1 MKTPSEE
8 RLKEPGVRPPQPPH
22 PEEGPCVQ
30 LWARP
35 SKEEMDKRE
44 GSREEPACKEKGGAR
59 PRERHLPPAQPFLFQ
74 GKKAAGGREQRGRRR
89 PSSARGCSASG
100 RRKGGRAQ
108 PETLGPRPALS
119 GDGGSI
125 AFSCPPPHGA
135 ELRSGGFA
143 AAGPG
148 GAGRGGGLDGAL
160 PGGPGLG
167 EPPAPVQRPPAL
179 HDPRD
184 GLPSGGCPPGLPH
197 LQDGEQAGHQGAP
210 WPPPCP
216 GPPRGAGRAGGRLPV
231 PQEDGLPGPLQP
243 PQLVW
248 PPGLCLLHRSVADG
262 PGGLPLPRGLLL
274 PAQPLQAAAR
284 LLRGRPLPAL
294 HCHRPPGHPRAPPL
308 QDQGQVQCLCPRG
321 AAGQRLGAPAGGL
334 WGPPGLHP
342 DAGGVAAAPPGRRN
356 GPLHGLQETGRGGG
370 GGRGQ
375 PRGPPL
381 RAPSPPLPGL
391 PVSVRLSAVDVP
403 PPVPPPSPFQPPK
416 QEQLQQQQH

>member
-100 RRKGGRAQ
+100 RRKGGRAQQ

-216 GPPRGAGRAGGRLPV
+216 GPPRGAGLVAVFQYHKKMGFPDLYSLHSWCGLLAFAFYIVQWLMGLGAFLFPGASSSLRSRYKPQHAFFGAALFLLSIATALLGILELLLFKIKDRYSAFV
-231 PQEDGLPGPLQP
+231 PEGLLGNAL
-243 PQLVW
+243 
-248 PPGLCLLHRSVADG
+248 
-262 PGGLPLPRGLLL
+262 GLLL
-274 PAQPLQAAAR
+274 VAFGALLGYILTREEWRRPLQ
-284 LLRGRPLPAL
+284 GEEMAL
-294 HCHRPPGHPRAPPL
+294 SMDFKKLA
-308 QDQGQVQCLCPRG
+308 
-321 AAGQRLGAPAGGL
+321 
-334 WGPPGLHP
+334 
-342 DAGGVAAAPPGRRN
+342 
-356 GPLHGLQETGRGGG
+356 EEEEEGGG
-370 GGRGQ
+370 SPVD
-375 PRGPPL
+375 PR
-381 RAPSPPLPGL
+381 
-391 PVSVRLSAVDVP
+391 
-403 PPVPPPSPFQPPK
+403 
-416 QEQLQQQQH
+416 